1 MRSVDVVGSVDSN
14 KVSSWSDHWLDIEL
28 VIVWPNAIY
37 ISTPAVAADTA
48 PDGSPQCAGCAT
60 LRMVWSASCQ
70 HVIFS
75 HLDIRRGS
83 GSMLMS
89 AAPPPQ
95 GAECQLMWTFVKN
108 LIKTLGQHNIATLSL
123 FNSTH
128 CTDYTRVPRM
138 ISPCVGLSSLLV
150 VAWSSLLRL
159 ASVSRC
165 QELHFPKS
173 HKLGV

>member
-1 MRSVDVVGSVDSN
+1 
-14 KVSSWSDHWLDIEL
+14 
-28 VIVWPNAIY
+28 
-37 ISTPAVAADTA
+37 
-48 PDGSPQCAGCAT
+48 
-60 LRMVWSASCQ
+60 
-70 HVIFS
+70 
-75 HLDIRRGS
+75 
-83 GSMLMS
+83 MLMS

-138 ISPCVGLSSLLV
+138 ISPSVGLSSLLV
-150 VAWSSLLRL
+150 VAWSPLLRL
-159 ASVSRC
+159 AFLSRC